1 MMTMTLVMVRDSEEC
16 VRWKQGR
23 GWVYQLLIDF
33 LRNRPRLSLIAQW
46 QKHMAMREEVF
57 LTKEGQKL
65 KDYLSNTMPEQLT
78 KLCEVERA
86 EYHRLFEGVRPI
98 FPSLCE
104 NDYRSMLSK
113 NSVDYMLDIRNR
125 YAQSGIVFNK
135 LVLEQDDHISIE
147 LEYMA
152 VLGERMSDDV
162 CLRASQHA
170 LMDSQIQFLEQ
181 HVMQWVPSVAE
192 ALCKEA
198 RSPIY
203 RSLGYIL
210 QEFLPYDIAMLRS
223 CRAELDSC
231 LISS

>member
-1 MMTMTLVMVRDSEEC
+1 MTMTLEMVRDSEEC
-16 VRWKQGR
+16 IRWKQGR

-33 LRNRPRLSLIAQW
+33 FENRPSLSLIAQW
-46 QKHMAMREEVF
+46 QKHLVTREEAV

-65 KDYLSNTMPEQLT
+65 KSYLSNTMPEHFMEIC
-78 KLCEVERA
+78 KVERA

-98 FPSLCE
+98 LPSLCE
-104 NDYRSMLSK
+104 SDYRSMLGE
-113 NSVDYMLDIRNR
+113 NSVDYTSDIRNR
-125 YAQSGIVFNK
+125 YVQSGIVFNK
-135 LVLEQDDHISIE
+135 LHFEQDDHISIE

-152 VLGERMSDDV
+152 VLGERMSDDL

-210 QEFLPYDIAMLRS
+210 KEFLPYDIAMLRS
-223 CRAELDSC
+223 WRAELDSC
-231 LISS
+231 LVIS